1 MKPNFYAGL
10 ELDRMAE
17 RRTDAAWI
25 ESLLRNPASQL
36 VPVWRSRN
44 LVVEGPE
51 PRAVFLETTRCESAD
66 GTMFLGIARETAFF
80 AADFSQIEEP
90 ELPALFGSEG
100 RFVDLRSVGAVMD
113 RQHGALLAYARGLA
127 HWHSRHRFCAGCGAP
142 TVLAQGGH
150 VRRCTNPACGAD
162 HFPRTDPAVIM
173 LVTHGGKAFLARNKR
188 FPFPMYSTLA
198 GFVEPGE
205 SLEEAVAREV
215 YEESGLRV
223 TDVEYQSSQP
233 WPFPCSIMLGFR
245 ARALNTDYRIDND
258 ELIDAGWFDRAHL
271 RAAHDPDKFRTPR
284 ADSIARR
291 LIDDWIAEAP

>member
-1 MKPNFYAGL
+1 MKLNFYAGL

-17 RRTDAAWI
+17 RRGDTAWL
-25 ESLLRNPASQL
+25 ETLWRAPTSRL

-44 LVVEGPE
+44 LVAEDSE
-51 PRAVFLETTRCESAD
+51 PRAVFLETTRLAALEGA
-66 GTMFLGIARETAFF
+66 MFLGIARETAYF
-80 AADFSQIEEP
+80 AADLSRIEEP
-90 ELPALFGSEG
+90 ELPGVVG
-100 RFVDLRSVGAVMD
+100 PHGKFVDLRSVGALMD

-142 TVLAQGGH
+142 TTAAQGGH
-150 VRRCTNPACGAD
+150 TRRCTSASCGAD

-173 LVTHGGKAFLARNKR
+173 LVTHGDRAFLARNKR

-205 SLEEAVAREV
+205 TLEEAVAREV
-215 YEESGLRV
+215 YEESALRV
-223 TDVEYQSSQP
+223 ADVAYQSSQP

-245 ARALNTDYRIDND
+245 ARALNTDFRIDND

-271 RAAHDPDKFRTPR
+271 RATHDPELFRIPR

-291 LIDDWIAEAP
+291 LIEDWLAEAP